1 MGSIVVLGL
10 GSNRGDSKA
19 IIMGAAEALK
29 DDLMDLSFSSLYDT
43 APLHVTE
50 QRRFINAAVLGY
62 YGLSPLELLTRIHCI
77 EMCFGRDRIHE
88 QRWGE
93 RYLDIDILLFGDL
106 CVNEPEL
113 TIPHPLLKERRFA
126 LEPLIELLPN
136 AVEPVTGL
144 LYAKICAGLP
154 DQGVQRC

>member
-19 IIMGAAEALK
+19 IIKAAIEALK
-29 DDLMDLSFSSLYDT
+29 DSIADLRCSSLYDT
-43 APLHVTE
+43 APLHVTD
-50 QRRFINAAVLGY
+50 QCRFVNAAVS
-62 YGLSPLELLTRIHCI
+62 GLCKMSPSRLLSFINSI
-77 EMCFGRDRIHE
+77 EASFGRDRCHE
-88 QRWGE
+88 RRWGE
-93 RYLDIDILLFGDL
+93 RFLDIDILLFGDL
-106 CVNEPEL
+106 CVNEPNL
-113 TIPHPLLKERRFA
+113 KIPHPLLRERRFA
-126 LEPLIELLPN
+126 LEPLIELLPD